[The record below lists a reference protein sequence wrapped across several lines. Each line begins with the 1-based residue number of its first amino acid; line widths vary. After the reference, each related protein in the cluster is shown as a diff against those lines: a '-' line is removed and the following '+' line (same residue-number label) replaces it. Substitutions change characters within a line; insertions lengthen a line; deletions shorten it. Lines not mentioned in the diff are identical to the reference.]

1 MDYAKQTIVDFL
13 SGNLDIIEFR
23 NLYDEKPEINA
34 FCYPTHC
41 KHGK

>member
-1 MDYAKQTIVDFL
+1 MDYAQQTIVDFL

-23 NLYDEKPEINA
+23 NPYDEKSEINA
-34 FCYPTHC
+34 FCCPTHC